1 MSAPIRS
8 TQPARHGAALSAILA
23 ELLEVNT
30 SLHANLVEQ
39 REAIRRADSAHAQ
52 RLVEAHTHLVSRL
65 AALDQ
70 KRREVVVSLSKS
82 LAWPLGARTP
92 SLSELAQ
99 RLPEPERSRAL
110 QLAERARERLEQVHR
125 ESASL
130 RAAARTLAAHMEGL
144 LRHVGRQFTTAGVY
158 SPRGQVSSGG
168 SLAVALDL
176 KT

>member
-1 MSAPIRS
+1 
-8 TQPARHGAALSAILA
+8 LA
-23 ELLEVNT
+23 VLADLLEVNT
-30 SLHANLVEQ
+30 ALHANLAEQ

-70 KRREVVVSLSKS
+70 RRREVVVSLSKS
-82 LAWPLGARTP
+82 LAWPHGTRTP

-110 QLAERARERLEQVHR
+110 QLAERTRERLGQVHR

-144 LRHVGRQFTTAGVY
+144 LRHVGRQFTGAGVY

>member
-1 MSAPIRS
+1 MTAHTP
-8 TQPARHGAALSAILA
+8 TPQLARQGGALVDVLA
-23 ELLEVNT
+23 ELLEVN
-30 SLHANLVEQ
+30 SALHANLVEQ
-39 REAIRRADSAHAQ
+39 REAIRRADSGHAQ
-52 RLVEAHTHLVSRL
+52 RLIESHTHLVGRL

-70 KRREVVVSLSKS
+70 KRREVVVTLSKS
-82 LAWPLGARTP
+82 LAWPPGARTP
-92 SLSELAQ
+92 SLSDLAQ

-110 QLAERARERLEQVHR
+110 QLAERTRECLEQVHR

-144 LRHVGRQFTTAGVY
+144 LRHVGRQFTSAGVY

-168 SLAVALDL
+168 SLAVALDV